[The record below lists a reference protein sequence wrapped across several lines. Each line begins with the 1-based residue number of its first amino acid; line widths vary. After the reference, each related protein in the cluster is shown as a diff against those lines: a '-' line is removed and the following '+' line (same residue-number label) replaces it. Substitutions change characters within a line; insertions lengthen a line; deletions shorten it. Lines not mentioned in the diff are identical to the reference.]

1 MDQRHQDVI
10 LDQFTRQATPFS
22 TSKAIA
28 SDEALQLLIDWSGA
42 GAKDTVLDVGCG
54 GGLVVCAFARVV
66 QYATGLDI
74 TPAMLEHARTLATQ
88 KELTNVSWHQGDVL
102 PLPFADASFTLVTSR
117 FAFHHFV
124 DPLSVLKEM
133 RRVCA
138 PGGRVLVAD
147 TDASADPVKA
157 AAFNRM
163 EKLRDPS
170 HTRAMPAAELE
181 DLFRQA
187 GLSEPRMTSY
197 ELRDELEN
205 LLKRSFPNPGDAD
218 TIRELFAASLTDDRL
233 GIPLRRE
240 GEVIH
245 YAYPVAV
252 LVADRS

>member
-1 MDQRHQDVI
+1 MDQRHQELI

-22 TSKAIA
+22 TSNAIA
-28 SDEALQLLIDWSGA
+28 SDDALQLLIDWSGA
-42 GAKDTVLDVGCG
+42 SAKDTVLDVGCG
-54 GGLVVCAFARVV
+54 GGLVVCAFANVV
-66 QYATGLDI
+66 QHATGIDL
-74 TPAMLEHARTLATQ
+74 TPAMLEHARDLAAQ
-88 KELTNVSWHQGDVL
+88 KGLGNVSWQQGDVL
-102 PLPFADASFTLVTSR
+102 PLPFADASFSLVTSR
-117 FAFHHFV
+117 FAFHHFI
-124 DPLSVLKEM
+124 DPLGVLKEM
-133 RRVCA
+133 RRVCT

-170 HTRAMPAAELE
+170 HTRALPSAELK

-187 GLSEPRMTSY
+187 GLSEPRMTAY

-218 TIRELFAASLTDDRL
+218 KIRDLFAASLTDDQL
-233 GIPLRRE
+233 GIPLHRD

-252 LVADRS
+252 LVAERV